1 MFHSREINNKINN
14 LHERALHIKYKD
26 TESSF
31 EELLVKDN
39 SVSMHHR
46 NIQRL
51 ATELYKV
58 KNGFSPEIIK
68 EIFTERDMRYNIR
81 GQSDLILPNPKT
93 VSFGTESVKFLGP
106 KIWNIIPNP
115 INNAS
120 SLFLLNKK

>member
-1 MFHSREINNKINN
+1 
-14 LHERALHIKYKD
+14 
-26 TESSF
+26 
-31 EELLVKDN
+31 
-39 SVSMHHR
+39 MHHR

-120 SLFLLNKK
+120 SLSVKQKIKTWTPSVCSCRLCKDYVPGVGFIN

>member
-1 MFHSREINNKINN
+1 
-14 LHERALHIKYKD
+14 
-26 TESSF
+26 
-31 EELLVKDN
+31 
-39 SVSMHHR
+39 MHHR